1 MRKCLFN
8 RLTIGMIPL
17 SYRESLT
24 YEEQLL
30 WLQKNL
36 NDAIELLNQLKED
49 FDNIDLNFDELEHE
63 IALVKEDIYLINSK
77 ITNLEN
83 TKADKEEVQTQLN
96 NLDTQLRELIAS
108 EYDILKEYVDLH
120 DEDLQYQIDHF
131 NIDNITILD
140 PTTGIYSPI
149 QIVIDNIYDQT
160 RDEAITAGEYDTL
173 ELTATEY
180 DSKELTAFN
189 YDRYGKTLLTEN

>member
-1 MRKCLFN
+1 MRKCIFN
-8 RLTIGMIPL
+8 RLTIGMLPL

-63 IALVKEDIYLINSK
+63 IALIKEDLLLVKTNIQ
-77 ITNLEN
+77 NLEE
-83 TKADKEEVQTQLN
+83 TKADKTEVASQLHS
-96 NLDTQLRELIAS
+96 LDLELRELISS
-108 EYDILKEYVDLH
+108 EYNILKEYVDNQ
-120 DEDLQYQIDHF
+120 DADLQYQIDHF

-140 PTTGIYSPI
+140 PTTGLYSPI
-149 QIVIDNIYDQT
+149 QVVVDNIYDQT
-160 RDEAITAGEYDTL
+160 RDEAITASEYDAL
-173 ELTATEY
+173 ELTATVY
-180 DSKELTAFN
+180 DGKEITAFY
-189 YDRYGKTLLTEN
+189 YDRYGKTLLTE